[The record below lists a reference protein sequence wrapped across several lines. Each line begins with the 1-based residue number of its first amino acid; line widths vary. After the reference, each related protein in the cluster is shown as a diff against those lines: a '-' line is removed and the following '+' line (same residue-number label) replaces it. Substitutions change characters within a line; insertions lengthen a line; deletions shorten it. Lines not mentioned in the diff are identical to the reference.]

1 MNISDHESMSRRNSK
16 STRLN
21 CVFAFCPDINSW
33 SWIAVYIIIAMT
45 VIRENVCRKP
55 ETSGQRNLTA
65 HRIAAA
71 HERFSGICQVAPV
84 CHVPPS
90 IHASLAHLSP
100 QPKRH
105 VDRFSCFCRADYCDR
120 QTDGQ
125 TNHATRSITIGR
137 IYVRSTS
144 MRPKMLFRR

>member
-105 VDRFSCFCRADYCDR
+105 VDRFSCFCTALSRYRQTNKQTDR
-120 QTDGQ
+120 QTMPL
-125 TNHATRSITIGR
+125 R
-137 IYVRSTS
+137 
-144 MRPKMLFRR
+144 L